1 LWTEILYKIHPLYL
15 DRFMNVDWLIA
26 LFAERGIA
34 YTLLLYAFVIAVGV
48 MIGKVKIFGVSLGV
62 TFVLFVG
69 IFVGHF
75 GFNANPELM
84 YFMREFGLILFIY
97 SIGLQVGPGFFASF
111 KKGGVHQNLMA
122 AGVVFLGVGVTIA
135 LYYIFAGRI
144 PMPMFVGILS
154 GAVTNTPG
162 LGAAQ
167 EALRQLSD
175 AGQITE
181 IPEIALGYAVAYP
194 LGVTGIIL
202 SLILIRAIF
211 NINLNKENDKVKAI
225 SAPADGTQLMTISIN
240 SPAIHGK
247 TLIEIRKLIDRKFVV
262 SRLYQDGNYSIPKG
276 DTILYNNDTVLIVAT
291 EADAAAVKALM
302 GEEFE
307 FDWKESE
314 EKMISRRIVI
324 TREVINGKTLGSL
337 KLRALNVNCTRI
349 IRSGFDLFASEDL
362 VLQVGDRVV
371 VVGSPESIKRIEEV
385 LGNTLKRL
393 DEPHLITL
401 FVGIFLGII
410 FGSIPF
416 YIPGMPMPVK
426 LGLAGGP
433 LVVAILLGRFGF
445 KLKLITYTTQ
455 SANLLLR
462 EIGITLFLASVGIAA
477 GDQFVETVIHGDGL
491 IWVGCG
497 VLITMIPIL
506 LVGIFGRKVMKMNYF
521 SLMGLLSGSMTDP
534 PALAY
539 ANSIAGNDAP
549 AVSYSTVYPL
559 TMFLRV
565 IMAQIL
571 ILAFV

>member
-1 LWTEILYKIHPLYL
+1 MEL
-15 DRFMNVDWLIA
+15 DWLIR
-26 LFAERGIA
+26 LFTEEGIA
-34 YTLLLYAFVIAVGV
+34 HTILIYAFVIALGV
-48 MIGKVKIFGVSLGV
+48 MIGKIKFFGVSLGV

-69 IFVGHF
+69 ILVGHL
-75 GFNANPELM
+75 GFTANHELM
-84 YFMREFGLILFIY
+84 HFLREFGLILFIY
-97 SIGLQVGPGFFASF
+97 SIGLQVGPGFFSSF
-111 KKGGVHQNLMA
+111 KKGGMHQNLLA
-122 AGVVFLGVGVTIA
+122 ASVVLMGVGVTIA

-144 PMPMFVGILS
+144 PMSMFVGILS

-167 EALRQLSD
+167 EALKQLFD

-181 IPEIALGYAVAYP
+181 VPQIALGYAVAYP
-194 LGVTGIIL
+194 LGVTGIIF
-202 SLILIRAIF
+202 SLIIIRMMF
-211 NINLNKENDKVKAI
+211 RINLEKEHEKLKETTTSNE
-225 SAPADGTQLMTISIN
+225 GTKIMTLQIHSK
-240 SPAIHGK
+240 AIHGK
-247 TLIEIRKLIDRKFVV
+247 NLVQIRRLIGRQFVV
-262 SRLYQDGNYSIPKG
+262 SRLHHEGEYSIPKG
-276 DTILYNNDTVLIVAT
+276 ETILQNNDIVLVVAA
-291 EADAAAVKALM
+291 EADAEAIKELM
-302 GEEFE
+302 GDVVE

-324 TREVINGKTLGSL
+324 TRDIINGKTLGSL

-349 IRSGFDLFASEDL
+349 IRSGFDLLASEDL

-385 LGNTLKRL
+385 LGNTLNRL
-393 DEPHLITL
+393 NEPHLITL
-401 FVGIFLGII
+401 FTGIFLGII

-416 YIPGMPMPVK
+416 FIPGMPMPVK

-445 KLKLITYTTQ
+445 KLRLITYTTQ

-462 EIGITLFLASVGIAA
+462 EIGITLFLASVGIAS
-477 GDQFVETVIHGDGL
+477 GGNFVDTVIHGDGL
-491 IWVGCG
+491 LWVACG
-497 VLITMIPIL
+497 VLITMIPL
-506 LVGIFGRKVMKMNYF
+506 LIAGFIGRKAMKMNYF
-521 SLMGLLSGSMTDP
+521 TLMGLLAGSSTDP

-539 ANSIAGNDAP
+539 ANATAGNDAP
-549 AVSYSTVYPL
+549 AVAYSTVYPL